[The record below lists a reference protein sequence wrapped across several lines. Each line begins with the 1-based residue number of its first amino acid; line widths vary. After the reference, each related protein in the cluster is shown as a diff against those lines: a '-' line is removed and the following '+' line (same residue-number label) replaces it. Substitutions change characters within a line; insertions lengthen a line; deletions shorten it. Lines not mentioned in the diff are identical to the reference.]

1 MEDFMFI
8 ITYDLQKLVF
18 IFHMI
23 MKLFEYSNK
32 FLKQGIKL
40 SLMVII

>member
-1 MEDFMFI
+1 MFI

-18 IFHMI
+18 IFQ

-40 SLMVII
+40 SLMAFI